1 MIVTRTCTDRDKSDM
16 KNLWRELFRDSISFT
31 DWFFENR
38 FYPEYCACTYDDE
51 LLVSC
56 AHSVPMPL
64 LIRAKEIPSAMISG
78 VATIEAYRKKGL
90 MHKTFRYLVNEL
102 NSKGFSAATLKA
114 VSRPVYYSLN
124 YYECTKSTYIH
135 SCKDEEYL
143 FPADWEDYD
152 RNGINKNIVCKKIDI
167 INESDNLHSCYNS
180 FIKNYSAVAIRD
192 NNAFKLKMNDYL
204 SDDAKA
210 IAVFRNGSISGYC
223 IYFDEEEIQAEEY
236 IASDKASACLLF
248 KKLKEER
255 KNITLKTSQRVA
267 EWLESRDTET
277 EEQNSMGIINV
288 SELLKVICNNSDY
301 RIKVTDSFYKEN
313 NGIYLFNGQKSEGK
327 CHLEMPS
334 GQLMQLLTGFRS
346 LEELASSGNAVIHD
360 KTACDEIARMLP
372 KQNCFI
378 VDEY

>member
-167 INESDNLHSCYNS
+167 INESDSLHSCYKR
-180 FIKNYSAVAIRD
+180 FINDYSAVAIRD
-192 NNAFKLKMNDYL
+192 NKAFKLKMNDYL
-204 SDDAKA
+204 SDDAMA
-210 IAVFRNGSISGYC
+210 LAVFRNGRISGYC

-236 IASDKASACLLF
+236 IANDRLSACILF
-248 KKLKEER
+248 KMLNEKGKCIR
-255 KNITLKTSQRVA
+255 AKTSQTVA
-267 EWLESRDTET
+267 QWIGIRDTKIT
-277 EEQNSMGIINV
+277 QQNSMGIINV

-301 RIKVTDSFYKEN
+301 CIKVTDTFFKEN
-313 NGIYLFNGQKSEGK
+313 NGIYLLNGQKSEDK
-327 CHLEMPS
+327 HHLEMSS
-334 GQLMQLLTGFRS
+334 GQLMQLLTGFIS
-346 LEELASSGNAVIHD
+346 LDELVSSGNAAIYD
-360 KTACDEIARMLP
+360 KAACAEISEMLP
-372 KQNCFI
+372 KQDCFI